1 MEELLIFLGGL
12 LVGFG
17 FGFGQLWAKRDQGRG
32 YEIDLVN
39 QKVGDIDELE

>member
-1 MEELLIFLGGL
+1 MKLIIVMLIFISGF
-12 LVGFG
+12 LVGRLVG
-17 FGFGQLWAKRDQGRG
+17 KTNKG